1 MDDEH
6 DVSEE
11 MQESDDLHRVRA
23 AIRLALVAEEAEE
36 DEAAEEPNEVSSTQG
51 RRGRPRINEQWTGV
65 INTGSTDIEKYR
77 PRILTTDLMLTPNL
91 PGAAGKPLKNWQ
103 PLFFPK
109 DFAKAKE
116 KLELDSYRLS
126 QDRMRQIGVQVTNLR
141 ARFRQQAE

>member
-51 RRGRPRINEQWTGV
+51 RRGRPRINE
-65 INTGSTDIEKYR
+65 
-77 PRILTTDLMLTPNL
+77 
-91 PGAAGKPLKNWQ
+91 
-103 PLFFPK
+103 
-109 DFAKAKE
+109 
-116 KLELDSYRLS
+116 
-126 QDRMRQIGVQVTNLR
+126 
-141 ARFRQQAE
+141 